1 MSNNALEKRIWWDYI
16 NEDLRGLLSESKLLI
31 ENVGNWNEKFHDYA
45 FVVFPAAKAYEGFL
59 KTLFFDLGFIT
70 DKEFYGK
77 RFRIGKALNPAL
89 DRRYR
94 KKESVYDRLV
104 KFCRGT
110 KLPDAMWDAWKAG
123 RNLLFHWFP
132 NERNAIDFEEAK
144 DRFEMILN
152 TMDLVFKGCKIDIG
166 DTK

>member
-1 MSNNALEKRIWWDYI
+1 
-16 NEDLRGLLSESKLLI
+16 
-31 ENVGNWNEKFHDYA
+31 
-45 FVVFPAAKAYEGFL
+45 
-59 KTLFFDLGFIT
+59 
-70 DKEFYGK
+70 
-77 RFRIGKALNPAL
+77 
-89 DRRYR
+89 
-94 KKESVYDRLV
+94 
-104 KFCRGT
+104 
-110 KLPDAMWDAWKAG
+110 MWDAWKAG